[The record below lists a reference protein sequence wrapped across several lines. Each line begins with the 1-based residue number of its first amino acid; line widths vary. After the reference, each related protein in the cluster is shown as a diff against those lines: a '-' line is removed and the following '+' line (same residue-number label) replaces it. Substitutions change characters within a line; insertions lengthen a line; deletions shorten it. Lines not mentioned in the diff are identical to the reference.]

1 MSGAQQPIQIESKQ
15 SKRSELIPKLYVI
28 GGITVVLVL
37 TIIFIL
43 GIVWVAQNY
52 AATVASLRNVMIIAL
67 ALMSCIFGIVLLVMF
82 VVVVR
87 LVNMLEFEIKPIL
100 EKTNETLGT
109 LQGTTNFVSDNVVR
123 PVTRASS
130 NIAGF
135 RKGLATLFGNPK
147 KNLPD

>member
-1 MSGAQQPIQIESKQ
+1 MNTVQQPIEIQTEQSKQ
-15 SKRSELIPKLYVI
+15 RELVPRLYVAI
-28 GGITVVLVL
+28 GIILVLVL
-37 TIIFIL
+37 AILFIL
-43 GIVWVAQNY
+43 GIIWLAQNHATTI
-52 AATVASLRNVMIIAL
+52 AALRNVMIIAL

-109 LQGTTNFVSDNVVR
+109 VQGTTNFVSENVVR

-130 NIAGF
+130 NLAGI
-135 RKGLATLFGNPK
+135 RRGLATLFGNPK
-147 KNLPD
+147 NNLPD

>member
-1 MSGAQQPIQIESKQ
+1 MNGAQEPIEIQDQPLN
-15 SKRSELIPKLYVI
+15 RNELVSRTY
-28 GGITVVLVL
+28 VVLGIVVTLILSVL
-37 TIIFIL
+37 FIL
-43 GIVWVAQNY
+43 GIVWLARNHAPAI
-52 AATVASLRNVMIIAL
+52 AALRNVMIIAL

-82 VVVVR
+82 VIVVR
-87 LVNMLEFEIKPIL
+87 LVNMLEFEIRPIL

-109 LQGTTNFVSDNVVR
+109 VQGTTTFVSENVVR

-130 NIAGF
+130 NLAGF